1 MSTRLAAVHGRYAK
15 LCRRFPVGLASVRSD
30 IDPHN
35 RIDLLMIIKPR
46 VRGFL
51 CVTSHPAGCDANIKR
66 QIDYVKSQGPIAEG
80 PKRVLVIGA
89 STGYGLSSRIT
100 AAFGCGADTL
110 GIFFEKE
117 GTQTKPGTAGWY
129 NSAAIHHHA
138 QAAGLYAKS
147 INGDAFSNAV
157 KQKAID
163 TIKAD
168 MGQIDLV
175 VYSLASP
182 RRQHPV
188 TGVVHNST
196 LKPIGGDAVQ
206 KGVNTDKEEVQDF
219 HLEQATQDEIDN
231 TVAVMGGEDWQMWI
245 DALDDAGVLAD
256 GAKTTAYTYIGEKL
270 TWDIYWHG
278 TIGAAKKDLDKR
290 VVAIRARMAAKG
302 GDARVSVLKAVVTQA
317 SAAIPAMPIYLALLF
332 KVMKEQG
339 THEGCIEQIDG
350 LFRDSLY
357 STQPYLDEEGRLRAD
372 GQELDP
378 AIQDAVAKLW
388 QGVNTETLRQLSDFE
403 GYKRE
408 FLQLFGFEVDGVDYA
423 ADVNPE
429 VPINNMV

>member
-1 MSTRLAAVHGRYAK
+1 
-15 LCRRFPVGLASVRSD
+15 
-30 IDPHN
+30 
-35 RIDLLMIIKPR
+35 MIIKPR

-51 CVTSHPAGCDANIKR
+51 CVTSHPAGCDTNIKR
-66 QIDYVKSQGPIAEG
+66 QIDYVKSQGPIVEG

-129 NSAAIHHHA
+129 NSAAFHHHA

-357 STQPYLDEEGRLRAD
+357 STEPYLDEEGRLRAD
-372 GQELDP
+372 GKELDP
-378 AIQDAVAKLW
+378 AIQDAVGKLW

>member
-1 MSTRLAAVHGRYAK
+1 
-15 LCRRFPVGLASVRSD
+15 
-30 IDPHN
+30 
-35 RIDLLMIIKPR
+35 MIIKPR

-51 CVTSHPAGCDANIKR
+51 CITTHPSGCEANVKN
-66 QIDYVKSQGPIAEG
+66 QIDYVKGNGPIENG

-89 STGYGLSSRIT
+89 STGYGLASRIS
-100 AAFGCGADTL
+100 AAFGAGASTL

-117 GTQTKPGTAGWY
+117 GTERKPGTAGWY
-129 NSAAIHHHA
+129 NSAAFHKFA
-138 QAAGLYAKS
+138 EADGLYAKS
-147 INGDAFSNAV
+147 INGDAFSDEI
-157 KQKAID
+157 KQKTID

-168 MGQIDLV
+168 MGQVDLV
-175 VYSLASP
+175 VYSLAAP

-188 TGVVHNST
+188 TGEIHNST
-196 LKPIGGDAVQ
+196 LKPIGGDTVQ

-245 DALDDAGVLAD
+245 DALDEAGVLAD
-256 GAKTTAYTYIGEKL
+256 GAKTTAYTYIGDKL

-290 VVAIRARMAAKG
+290 VVDIRERLASHG

-332 KVMKEQG
+332 KVMKERG
-339 THEGCIEQIDG
+339 VHEGCIEQVDG

-357 STQPYLDEEGRLRAD
+357 GAEPYVDEEGRLRAD
-372 GQELDP
+372 RKELNP
-378 AIQDAVAKLW
+378 EVQAAVADLW
-388 QGVNTETLRQLSDFE
+388 QDINTETLRELSDFA

-408 FLQLFGFEVDGVDYA
+408 FLQLFGFEVDGVDYE
-423 ADVNPE
+423 ADVDP
-429 VPINNMV
+429 VAPIANLV

>member
-1 MSTRLAAVHGRYAK
+1 
-15 LCRRFPVGLASVRSD
+15 
-30 IDPHN
+30 
-35 RIDLLMIIKPR
+35 MIIKPR

-290 VVAIRARMAAKG
+290 VVAIRERMAAKG

-378 AIQDAVAKLW
+378 AIQDAVATLW

-408 FLQLFGFEVDGVDYA
+408 FLQLFGFEVDGVDYT

-429 VPINNMV
+429 VPIHNMV